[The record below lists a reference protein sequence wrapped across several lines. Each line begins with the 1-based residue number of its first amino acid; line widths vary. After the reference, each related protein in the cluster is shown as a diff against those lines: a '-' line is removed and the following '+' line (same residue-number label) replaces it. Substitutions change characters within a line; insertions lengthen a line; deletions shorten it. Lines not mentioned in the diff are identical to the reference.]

1 MIVAALR
8 SAGRRAGT
16 TARSRNFTASSAKAG
31 GHGGPAY
38 EHAEHK
44 YDIGSMSNKGLKFV
58 LHVSSCIIAQNT
70 LSPTPLCPNP
80 RFGLG
85 IFGGLALGCAI
96 PVIAVKFQQKKAQG

>member
-38 EHAEHK
+38 EHAEHM
-44 YDIGSMSNKGLKFV
+44 YDIGSMSNKGLK
-58 LHVSSCIIAQNT
+58 
-70 LSPTPLCPNP
+70 
-80 RFGLG
+80 FGLG